1 MVVIMVLN
9 NIVDFY
15 SILMNLDL
23 WVYILVCTYTDLS
36 KLTHTLR
43 LTNTGSFD
51 NLLNGTMVGKIELL
65 HLTL

>member
-1 MVVIMVLN
+1 
-9 NIVDFY
+9 
-15 SILMNLDL
+15 MNLDL
-23 WVYILVCTYTDLS
+23 WVYILGTYTDLS

-51 NLLNGTMVGKIELL
+51 NLLNGTMVGKNRTL

>member
-1 MVVIMVLN
+1 MGL
-9 NIVDFY
+9 Y
-15 SILMNLDL
+15 TG
-23 WVYILVCTYTDLS
+23 TYTDLS

-51 NLLNGTMVGKIELL
+51 NLLNGIMVGKIELL